1 MSFSK
6 SAGFVYDGET
16 GAVEGVT
23 VTVTMMT
30 VPARC
35 SSVGVVGVGGGR
47 VRVCGRSWLDA
58 SSV

>member
-6 SAGFVYDGET
+6 IAGFVYEGET
-16 GAVEGVT
+16 GTVEAVA

-35 SSVGVVGVGGGR
+35 SSVGVVGVGGSR
-47 VRVCGRSWLDA
+47 VRVCIS
-58 SSV
+58 